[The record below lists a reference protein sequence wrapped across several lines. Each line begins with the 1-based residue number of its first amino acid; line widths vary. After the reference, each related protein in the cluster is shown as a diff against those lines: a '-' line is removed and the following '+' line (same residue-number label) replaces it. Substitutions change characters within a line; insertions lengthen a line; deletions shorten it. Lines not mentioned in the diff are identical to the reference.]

1 MRDWDWSSENE
12 DFDADLDFLD
22 EPDCQTDLE
31 TLDYQDYLEFLDEL
45 DELDEQD
52 DMNEQEDKILEE
64 QWAETKDITEVMTSN
79 ESLVGDG
86 LNRRVVANHTAYAYM
101 EAANYEHE
109 GQGAIMNYSGVE
121 DDIFSALAE
130 HEDWQPGYDY

>member
-1 MRDWDWSSENE
+1 MKKTYKINGMTCSACAARIERVVGKKEGISNASVN
-12 DFDADLDFLD
+12 FAS
-22 EPDCQTDLE
+22 E
-31 TLDYQDYLEFLDEL
+31 TLSVEFD
-45 DELDEQD
+45 
-52 DMNEQEDKILEE
+52 NDKVKE
-64 QWAETKDITEVMTSN
+64 KDITEVMTSN